1 MVLGNVGLHKEAN
14 MTASDKYNTLYPPT
28 GALDGQI
35 VLNRIN
41 SHCAHPY
48 NSASKPAEW
57 WADLGNIYIIYN
69 ITIFG
74 RRDCKLFWIVSFTI
88 SFCYNSI

>member
-14 MTASDKYNTLYPPT
+14 MTASDYFNKLYPPT

-35 VLNRIN
+35 VLNGFN
-41 SHCAHPY
+41 SNCAHPY

-74 RRDCKLFWIVSFTI
+74 RTDCKS
-88 SFCYNSI
+88 S